1 MLVLSRR
8 PQEKIVFPHLN
19 IEVEI
24 LGVSGN
30 TVRVGVNAPR
40 EVLVLRHEVAEKDAA
55 RAAQSGVK
63 EAGPNPAPITI
74 PAAAKTNGAA
84 HASSPRTAPQ
94 PTAAPSNDRN
104 WIHQLRNYLNTAG
117 LAMQVAQSQMSN
129 GDLADAEA
137 KLQLAMAQL
146 NALDA
151 AISTGPAVSAEAARP
166 SDPVSP
172 VNPPKPVNAP
182 PTESHHKPLALVVE
196 DNANESALL
205 ACVLRLNGFRVDT
218 ATDGCHALDYLA
230 THRKPD
236 VVLLDMRMPRCDGP
250 TTISKIRSNPQLSD
264 LRVVAVSGYRS
275 SELGVGTGPLGVDRW
290 FCKPVDPR
298 RLVNELKH
306 DLHVP
311 AGSSG
316 SDKGWP
322 HSL

>member
-8 PQEKIVFPHLN
+8 LQEKIVFPHLN

-40 EVLVLRHEVAEKDAA
+40 EILVLRHEVAEKDAA
-55 RAAQSGVK
+55 HAAQSGNN
-63 EAGPNPAPITI
+63 GSPAKSPPTVTAAVAQTNGDRRSVAA
-74 PAAAKTNGAA
+74 PAAQTNAE
-84 HASSPRTAPQ
+84 
-94 PTAAPSNDRN
+94 PSNARK
-104 WIHQLRNYLNTAG
+104 WVHQLRNYLNTAG
-117 LAMQVAQSQMSN
+117 LAMQVAQTQMSN

-146 NALDA
+146 SALEA
-151 AISTGPAVSAEAARP
+151 AISSGPPA
-166 SDPVSP
+166 
-172 VNPPKPVNAP
+172 NAP
-182 PTESHHKPLALVVE
+182 AAAPTDPIPPAKPKKPAEPIVAESLQKPLALVVE

-230 THRKPD
+230 THKKPD

-275 SELGVGTGPLGVDRW
+275 SELGVRTGPQGVDRW
-290 FCKPVDPR
+290 FCKPVDPG

-311 AGSSG
+311 SG
-316 SDKGWP
+316 LGRSERDRP
-322 HSL
+322 H